1 MRKLFLV
8 SMAVVLAG
16 CAGSR
21 PDAVSPQSTDA
32 PSYTSQGGDIP
43 VGVIPAGM
51 LRDAQRN
58 KDIDVSIDYP
68 TRGGPHPVVIFSH
81 AYGLSGR
88 GYVFLSSYWASNGYV
103 VIRPTHA
110 DATPGGSR
118 DISEEWTNQGPAQ
131 WRDRVRDIKFVI
143 DSLGALEQ
151 QYPELQGKMDH
162 NRIGVGGHSYG
173 AFTALLLA
181 GMRTFSGGVATSY
194 VDPRVKAVIAM
205 SPQGPGESR
214 GLTRES
220 YADIRIPVLFL
231 TGTSDRGT
239 SDTENAAWRRLAF
252 ELSPA
257 GDKWFVSLTGANH
270 FTFAGRNAPPP
281 NVQPTTVPPLG
292 QTDPRTGRPVPSSQM
307 QPQGASTM
315 NSSTFLRERGLFN
328 VVRTVTLALWDTHL
342 KTEPRGREYL
352 TKLSTRGDVTVE
364 TK

>member
-1 MRKLFLV
+1 MRKFVFV
-8 SMAVVLAG
+8 SLALVLAG
-16 CAGSR
+16 CASGGK
-21 PDAVSPQSTDA
+21 PDTDAAPADA
-32 PSYTSQGGDIP
+32 PSYTSQSGDNP
-43 VGVIPAGM
+43 VGVIPAGT
-51 LRDAQRN
+51 LRDPQRN
-58 KDIDVSIDYP
+58 KDIEISIEYP

-81 AYGLSGR
+81 ALGSSGR

-110 DATPGGSR
+110 DASILTR
-118 DISEEWTNQGPAQ
+118 DISEEWTNQGATQ

-143 DSLGALEQ
+143 DSLPALEQ

-162 NRIGVGGHSYG
+162 NKIGVGGHSYG
-173 AFTALLLA
+173 AFTALLLG
-181 GMRTFSGGVATSY
+181 GMRTFAGRVSTSY
-194 VDPRVKAVIAM
+194 ADPRVKAVIAM

-220 YADIRIPVLFL
+220 FADIRVPVLFL

-239 SDTENAAWRRLAF
+239 TDAEDVAWRRLAY

-281 NVQPTTVPPLG
+281 SVDNRTVPG
-292 QTDPRTGRPVPSSQM
+292 MTETDPRTGRPVPGTQQ
-307 QPQGASTM
+307 QPRVASAT
-315 NSSTFLRERGLFN
+315 NSSTFLRERQLFN
-328 VVRTVTLALWDTHL
+328 IVRTVSLALWDTHL
-342 KTEPRGREYL
+342 KNEARGREYL
-352 TKLSTRGDVTVE
+352 TKLSSRGDLTVE